1 MLSRLEIDSFQ
12 GFEYPQSIGLAPI
25 TLLFGPNSGGKSS
38 VLRALRLLSQW
49 DPQKQ
54 SFSLNGP
61 LVQIGSYESAVFS
74 GESRKHFQLGV
85 WHETNPK
92 HQSKVSFPVGAGV
105 KSLHF
110 VLSTEV
116 FAIDFE
122 FDSKGSGVPLQ
133 VELRHEFKIRFPRYS
148 KRDDHFVDKK
158 SGTPIAFDLFPYE
171 EKTFTISLLFRRK
184 KLAGADIT
192 YELKGWGGDG
202 LEAVKVLST
211 AQPGSSTLPEVLG
224 IHWEAEYST
233 LEFRLENALP
243 VLDYSQVNS
252 DSPDQMLLGTYLLR
266 LSRVVQVLP
275 KIRSVGPLR
284 QIARGFDS
292 PNADSNLAPDGSN
305 IAHFFGSLSAEQFK
319 KLNRWLGI
327 LTEDR
332 YEITVISQD
341 VGKSGVD
348 ADGYRLTGETLSA
361 IFLRDR
367 HTKTSV
373 SLANAGVGISQVL
386 PILAQLASWESDG
399 GERAAARPEMLLVE
413 QPELHL
419 HPKMQADLASILV
432 ESVLEGGAL
441 SSRQVVIETHSE
453 AMMLRLQ
460 RLIREGTLSTDAIA
474 VLYVDRFPGGGNIAQ
489 ELRLD
494 VSGQFKDS
502 WPSSFSEL
510 RWAEDELG

>member
-1 MLSRLEIDSFQ
+1 MLTRLEIDSFQ
-12 GFEYPQSIGLAPI
+12 GFEFPQSIRLAPI
-25 TLLFGPNSGGKSS
+25 TMLFGPNSGGKSS

-49 DPQKQ
+49 DSEKQ
-54 SFSLNGP
+54 RFSLNGP
-61 LVQIGSYESAVFS
+61 FVQIGSFESAVFS
-74 GESRKHFQLGV
+74 GDSRKHFQLGA
-85 WHETNPK
+85 WHEISPK
-92 HQSKVSFPVGAGV
+92 QRTQVSFPILGV
-105 KSLHF
+105 QKSIDF
-110 VLSTEV
+110 VIRTER

-122 FDSKGSGVPLQ
+122 FDSKGTGVPLQ
-133 VELRHEFKIRFPRYS
+133 VELLHEFRIAFPRYS
-148 KRDDHFVDKK
+148 KRDEQFFDKK
-158 SGTPIAFDLFPYE
+158 TGSPIAFDLFPYDE
-171 EKTFTISLLFRRK
+171 RTFKISLLFRRK
-184 KLAGADIT
+184 QSSTVTA
-192 YELKGWGGDG
+192 YELKGRGGDG
-202 LEAVKVLST
+202 LEAIRVLST
-211 AQPGSSTLPEVLG
+211 AKAESSTLPE
-224 IHWEAEYST
+224 IIDINWKDEYSH

-243 VLDYSQVNS
+243 VLELTQV
-252 DSPDQMLLGTYLLR
+252 DSLEQRLLNQYLLR
-266 LSRVVQVLP
+266 CRRAIQVLP
-275 KIRSVGPLR
+275 KIRSIGPLR
-284 QIARGFDS
+284 QIARGFDA
-292 PNADSNLAPDGSN
+292 PHADSSLAPDGSN
-305 IAHFFGSLSAEQFK
+305 ISHFFASLSANQFE

-332 YEITVISQD
+332 YEIIVISQD

-348 ADGYRLTGETLSA
+348 SDGYRLTGETLSA

-386 PILAQLASWESDG
+386 PILAQLASWESDSN
-399 GERAAARPEMLLVE
+399 ERAFARPEMLLVE

-460 RLIREGTLSTDAIA
+460 RLIRETRLSTDALA
-474 VLYVDRFPGGGNIAQ
+474 VVYVDKFPGGGNIAQ

-494 VSGQFKDS
+494 SNGQFKDS

>member
-1 MLSRLEIDSFQ
+1 
-12 GFEYPQSIGLAPI
+12 
-25 TLLFGPNSGGKSS
+25 
-38 VLRALRLLSQW
+38 
-49 DPQKQ
+49 
-54 SFSLNGP
+54 
-61 LVQIGSYESAVFS
+61 
-74 GESRKHFQLGV
+74 
-85 WHETNPK
+85 
-92 HQSKVSFPVGAGV
+92 
-105 KSLHF
+105 
-110 VLSTEV
+110 
-116 FAIDFE
+116 
-122 FDSKGSGVPLQ
+122 
-133 VELRHEFKIRFPRYS
+133 
-148 KRDDHFVDKK
+148 
-158 SGTPIAFDLFPYE
+158 
-171 EKTFTISLLFRRK
+171 
-184 KLAGADIT
+184 
-192 YELKGWGGDG
+192 LKGRGGDG
-202 LEAVKVLST
+202 LEAVRTLST
-211 AQPGSSTLPEVLG
+211 AKAESSTLPE
-224 IHWEAEYST
+224 IIDINWADEYSH
-233 LEFRLENALP
+233 LEFRLENAVP
-243 VLDYSQVNS
+243 VLDFTQVDSLEQRLLSQ
-252 DSPDQMLLGTYLLR
+252 YLLR
-266 LSRVVQVLP
+266 CRRAIQVLP

-284 QIARGFDS
+284 QIARGFDA
-292 PNADSNLAPDGSN
+292 PNSDSSLAPDGSN
-305 IAHFFGSLSAEQFK
+305 IAHFFASLSTDQFK

-327 LTEDR
+327 LTEDL

-341 VGKSGVD
+341 VGKEGVD

-399 GERAAARPEMLLVE
+399 RERNFARPEMLLVE

-432 ESVLEGGAL
+432 ESVLEGNAS

-460 RLIREGTLSTDAIA
+460 RLIREGAISTDALT

-494 VSGQFKDS
+494 TNGKFIDS

>member
-1 MLSRLEIDSFQ
+1 MLTRLEIDSFQ
-12 GFEYPQSIGLAPI
+12 GFEYPQSIELAPI
-25 TLLFGPNSGGKSS
+25 TMLFGPNSGGKSS

-54 SFSLNGP
+54 RFSLNGP
-61 LVQIGSYESAVFS
+61 FVQIGSYESAVFS
-74 GESRKHFQLGV
+74 GDSRKHFQLGV
-85 WHETNPK
+85 WHQFRPK
-92 HQSKVSFPVGAGV
+92 QQGKFSFPIRGASEGV
-105 KSLHF
+105 LF
-110 VLSTEV
+110 GLQTEM
-116 FAIDFE
+116 FAIDYE

-133 VELRHEFKIRFPRYS
+133 IELRHEFRFRFPRYV
-148 KRDDHFVDKK
+148 KRGDQFFDKK
-158 SGTPIAFDLFPYE
+158 TGSPIAFDLFPYE
-171 EKTFTISLLFRRK
+171 EDKFTISLLFRRK
-184 KLAGADIT
+184 QASGSLG

-202 LEAVKVLST
+202 LAAVRILST
-211 AQPGSSTLPEVLG
+211 AKAESSALPE
-224 IHWEAEYST
+224 IIDINWTDEYAH
-233 LEFRLENALP
+233 LEFRIENALP
-243 VLDYSQVNS
+243 TLEFTQV
-252 DSPDQMLLGTYLLR
+252 DSFEQSLLGQYLFR
-266 LSRVVQVLP
+266 CRQAIQYLP

-284 QIARGFDS
+284 QIARGFDA
-292 PNADSNLAPDGSN
+292 PNVDSNLAPDGSN
-305 IAHFFGSLSAEQFK
+305 IAHFFASLSAEQVK

-332 YEITVISQD
+332 YEITVITQD
-341 VGKSGVD
+341 VGKNGED

-367 HTKTSV
+367 HTKTSI

-386 PILAQLASWESDG
+386 PILAQLASWHTDG
-399 GERAAARPEMLLVE
+399 RERNGASSEMLLIE

-432 ESVLEGGAL
+432 ESVLEAGAS

-460 RLIREGTLSTDAIA
+460 RLIREGELSREALA

-489 ELRLD
+489 ELRLEAN
-494 VSGQFKDS
+494 GQFKDS

>member
-1 MLSRLEIDSFQ
+1 MLTRLEIDSFQ
-12 GFEYPQSIGLAPI
+12 GFEFPQSIGLAPI

-49 DPQKQ
+49 DSEKQ
-54 SFSLNGP
+54 QFSLNGP

-74 GESRKHFQLGV
+74 GDSRKHFQLGV
-85 WHETNPK
+85 WHEIAPK
-92 HQSKVSFPVGAGV
+92 QQSQVTFPLLGGQ
-105 KSLHF
+105 KSIDF
-110 VLSTEV
+110 VIRTEK

-122 FDSKGSGVPLQ
+122 FDSKGTGVPLQ
-133 VELRHEFKIRFPRYS
+133 IELHHEFRIRFPRYS
-148 KRDDHFVDKK
+148 KRDDQFFDKK
-158 SGTPIAFDLFPYE
+158 TGSPIAFDLFPYDE
-171 EKTFTISLLFRRK
+171 NTFTISLLFRRK
-184 KLAGADIT
+184 HSSGSNA
-192 YELKGWGGDG
+192 YELKGRGGDG
-202 LEAVKVLST
+202 LEAVRTLST
-211 AQPGSSTLPEVLG
+211 AKAESSTLPE
-224 IHWEAEYST
+224 IIDINWADEYSH
-233 LEFRLENALP
+233 LEFRLENAVP
-243 VLDYSQVNS
+243 VLDFTQVDSLEQRLLSQ
-252 DSPDQMLLGTYLLR
+252 YLLR
-266 LSRVVQVLP
+266 CRRAIQVLP

-284 QIARGFDS
+284 QIARGFDA
-292 PNADSNLAPDGSN
+292 PNSDSSLAPDGSN
-305 IAHFFGSLSAEQFK
+305 IAHFFASLSTDQFK

-341 VGKSGVD
+341 VGKEGVD

-399 GERAAARPEMLLVE
+399 RERNFARPEMLLVE

-432 ESVLEGGAL
+432 ESVLEGNAS

-460 RLIREGTLSTDAIA
+460 RLIREGAISTDALT

-494 VSGQFKDS
+494 TNGKFIDS